1 MQPYIFPYLGYFQ
14 LVNHVDSFV
23 FFDDVN
29 FIKKGWIH
37 RNQLLQ
43 GENPIKF
50 TVPLHKA
57 SQNKRIN
64 EIHLSDY
71 SGWKIDFIKKVEHC
85 YKKAPNYNSVYS
97 LILSIL
103 DKKEY
108 LTIAELAIQSVTDI
122 TSFMGI
128 STSFVSSNGLD
139 YDKGADNGQQ
149 KIISI
154 CKTLGATSYTNP
166 YNGRDMYDVESFEK
180 ASLELSFLQMQEIKY
195 EQFKKATFTPSLSV
209 IDVLMFNSREDI
221 QLLLSDYQLK

>member
-1 MQPYIFPYLGYFQ
+1 M
-14 LVNHVDSFV
+14 
-23 FFDDVN
+23 
-29 FIKKGWIH
+29 
-37 RNQLLQ
+37 
-43 GENPIKF
+43 
-50 TVPLHKA
+50 
-57 SQNKRIN
+57 
-64 EIHLSDY
+64 
-71 SGWKIDFIKKVEHC
+71 
-85 YKKAPNYNSVYS
+85 YS